1 VGRCYFDSYNRVP
14 KGFLMI
20 ELTETI
26 GRLTIRLRA
35 ERIGADWSV
44 AIFGG
49 DRPHIG
55 AVALAGP
62 DGHCQA
68 LCLPGHREG
77 DIAERFAAKL
87 ANRLGAAVCVS
98 CGIHLDAI
106 TQPEIE
112 SVTIALE
119 KFFSNLEKTVL

>member
-1 VGRCYFDSYNRVP
+1 
-14 KGFLMI
+14 MI

-26 GRLTIRLRA
+26 GRLTVHLRA
-35 ERIGADWSV
+35 ERIGVDWIIT
-44 AIFGG
+44 IFGG

-55 AVALAGP
+55 AIALADP

-68 LCLPGHREG
+68 ICLPGHREG
-77 DIAERFAAKL
+77 DIAERFATNL

-106 TQPEIE
+106 TQLEIK
-112 SVTIALE
+112 SVARALDFFFSALE
-119 KFFSNLEKTVL
+119 KMIP

>member
-1 VGRCYFDSYNRVP
+1 
-14 KGFLMI
+14 MI

-26 GRLTIRLRA
+26 GRLTVHLRA
-35 ERIGADWSV
+35 ERIGADCSV

-55 AVALAGP
+55 AIALAAP

-68 LCLPGHREG
+68 ICLPGHREG
-77 DIAERFAAKL
+77 GIAERFAANL
-87 ANRLGAAVCVS
+87 ANRLGASVCVS

-112 SVTIALE
+112 SVTIVLE
-119 KFFSNLEKTVL
+119 KFFSALEKKLL